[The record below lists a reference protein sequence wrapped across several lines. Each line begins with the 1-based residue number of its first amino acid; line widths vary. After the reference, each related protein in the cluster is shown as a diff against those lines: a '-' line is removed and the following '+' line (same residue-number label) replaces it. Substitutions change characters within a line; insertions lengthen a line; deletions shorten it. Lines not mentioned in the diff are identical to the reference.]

1 MMQAAV
7 HWWRATSAIAFNT
20 FREAVRNK
28 VFGSLIFV
36 AILLMAGS
44 LALGEMSLHEELRVT
59 RDLTLF
65 ASTIF
70 AAAIT
75 IYSSITLLYTE
86 IEQRTIYTILSKPIR
101 RWQFIAGKFAGIVL
115 LLVCI
120 LGLLYGISAGL
131 IALQGGAIGA
141 TLAWAYVTLLL
152 QMMIVAAIALF
163 LASFSSPLLSGMIT
177 AAVFIAGHLFSHLEQ
192 ARRMLEEADNPLAV
206 VIEGLQFVLPN
217 LESLNLS
224 TELTYAIPIPPA
236 YALSAVWYTFSYA
249 ATVLVLAMII
259 FARRDFV

>member
-1 MMQAAV
+1 MKAAAN
-7 HWWRATSAIAFNT
+7 WWRATSAIAFNT

-28 VFGSLIFV
+28 VFGSLVFV
-36 AILLMAGS
+36 AVLLMAAS

-65 ASTIF
+65 ASTVF

-101 RWQFIAGKFAGIVL
+101 RWQFITGKFGGIVL
-115 LLVCI
+115 LVVCI
-120 LGLLYGISAGL
+120 LGLLYAISAGL
-131 IALQGGAIGA
+131 IALQGGAISA
-141 TLAWAYVTLLL
+141 TLGWAYGSLLL
-152 QMMIVAAIALF
+152 QMMIVAAVALF

-177 AAVFIAGHLFSHLEQ
+177 AAIVIAGHLFSHLEQ
-192 ARRMLEEADNPLAV
+192 AQRMLEEAGNPLAF
-206 VIEGLQFVLPN
+206 VIETLQFVLPN

-224 TELTYAIPIPPA
+224 TELTYTIPIPAA
-236 YALSAVWYTFSYA
+236 YALTAGWYTVSYTA
-249 ATVLVLAMII
+249 IVLVLAMII